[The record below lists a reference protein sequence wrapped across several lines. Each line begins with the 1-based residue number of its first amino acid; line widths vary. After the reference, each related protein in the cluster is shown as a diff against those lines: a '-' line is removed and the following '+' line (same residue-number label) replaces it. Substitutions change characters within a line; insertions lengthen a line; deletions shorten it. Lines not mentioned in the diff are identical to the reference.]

1 MEKLYRLSAFPKT
14 KLGGNLAGVYI
25 DADNLS
31 DVEMQQIAFQ
41 VGYSETAFV
50 MKSKVADFKVRFFT
64 PLSEVDLCGH
74 ATIATY
80 NLLRSLGIVSKGNYT
95 QETRAGILNLNIED
109 AEIFMEQ
116 PLPIFSEIIKKED
129 LRECFENISFDVA
142 LLPQILSTGI
152 REIFLPIRSRYDL
165 DQLIPNIEN
174 IKAISEKY
182 NAIGLHAFCLDQ
194 EVDAYGRNFAPI
206 VGINEESATGTS
218 NGALGC
224 YIYKYVKE
232 KEKYTLR
239 QGYKMK
245 QPSEITTILE
255 SKDNQIQKVW
265 VGGSAVII

>member
-1 MEKLYRLSAFPKT
+1 
-14 KLGGNLAGVYI
+14 
-25 DADNLS
+25 
-31 DVEMQQIAFQ
+31 DV
-41 VGYSETAFV
+41 
-50 MKSKVADFKVRFFT
+50 
-64 PLSEVDLCGH
+64 
-74 ATIATY
+74 
-80 NLLRSLGIVSKGNYT
+80 
-95 QETRAGILNLNIED
+95 
-109 AEIFMEQ
+109 
-116 PLPIFSEIIKKED
+116 
-129 LRECFENISFDVA
+129 
-142 LLPQILSTGI
+142 
-152 REIFLPIRSRYDL
+152 
-165 DQLIPNIEN
+165 
-174 IKAISEKY
+174 
-182 NAIGLHAFCLDQ
+182 IGLHAFCLDQ